1 MKLRQISFKII
12 SMIMVFAMMFGMSA
26 TTISAIS
33 WTHADHTH
41 ENGKEKITYVSIG
54 DSMTNGYG
62 LEGYDGMSG
71 IVNYAKDSYANKFAA
86 WLAGY
91 TGEIADN
98 QVIFEGYN
106 GVVDHRQ
113 LAMSGLRAE
122 DLNWILQFD
131 ETNETNINA
140 MLDMYYWD
148 YCYHGVF
155 GWNDS
160 YGVNLRPWWYE
171 TLGFTAGDY
180 KTYQIMTDGGH
191 RYADGAAKILATYF
205 GENGNGK
212 GYYNSRLE
220 SNPNFGLYVS
230 NAVNGLANNEN
241 YPEFNQNNFY
251 DAGADQ
257 LGRNKYLM
265 ITTEFYKQ
273 SIKDADVITLAL
285 GNTNFGTYML
295 NDILDVVT
303 TGNTTK
309 FASLY
314 DIEKVYELAHFET
327 EDEEE
332 IRELIEKC
340 QEIIAGQVAELAAD
354 EDEELQAKK
363 IEAIQYIV
371 TYYILSFIVNYE
383 DVVEYILSVN
393 PDVEIIQVAL
403 VNAYAGTEETTE
415 ATIGDLA
422 DKIYGPLNIFL
433 AGLPTLRQA
442 EGNELYKKANF
453 YFANSGNVDVLVDEF
468 GSDFYKKGGEFVD
481 YNGPLALTDNTGYV
495 ANKSTIRDRMFSFI
509 NAGGGLLYKLAVA
522 INEKTGLDFTNI
534 NLDMV
539 KQYDLATVEE
549 KALAYA
555 YADAETIKVYNTCAL
570 YLAIEY
576 AITVAGQQ
584 PATLSSL
591 GKLSDEAGAFANI
604 TGKFLEQTNGMN
616 NTEIALAMPTLL
628 SEIMINDAD
637 VSALFCVYA
646 RIKIGDGI
654 GGHANADGNNAIF
667 KAVKKAYE
675 EGRTPTDELLNKM
688 TDLEMIKEML
698 DILVP
703 YVKENYKEIYADV
716 YEELDEAGYIELVNE
731 AIDITIDVLD
741 GFLKNDFDNI
751 GVPADYQKTKA
762 LLKVEIEHT
771 ISTLYILKDVL
782 THSEIDD
789 AMIEDLEV
797 LVDNLEDHLNTILEL
812 AEELNTQLE
821 ADAKAHVGALVSAL
835 KSTVNDLKTLV
846 NKIHDDVKAHV
857 VEKFSSIYNTFAK
870 VISSTLANYGP
881 VAVEA
886 VYNWLVNNP
895 EVIVEF
901 IDLYG
906 DDFVFFLQENG
917 PVIIGV
923 IGYIA
928 VNYGDDIL
936 NYVLDNSDVILP
948 VLGNWFAAYG
958 EKAWE
963 FVEIYLDTIES
974 YFNLG
979 LELEI
984 PVLGT
989 ITVSLNN
996 IFELVAKLGAMITAG
1011 YDYSDII
1018 KLANSIKNHIADL
1031 NAYILEKATESV
1043 ENLDAIIKTG
1053 IMNLC
1058 GYIYEEITNFFA
1070 GAVEGT
1076 FTPGANSNIVSVNG
1090 GDAQY
1095 ADLLK
1100 NYIEGMYADTDYPY
1114 TVTLDKMTWD
1124 SLNYDK
1130 LAAADLITL
1139 GFDEK
1144 QLTGFAV
1151 EQMLGYVEDYL
1162 DETLRN
1168 TTVDFTNGM
1177 IDTVIKNLTE
1187 KNPELKFFLGDFES
1201 VLAQEWAEG
1210 TINDTVDALVG
1221 KGELPDEFSFLL
1233 SDEQLTGIEL
1243 LGSVIYG
1250 KDYEELDWAGL
1261 VGEENAKY
1269 IDEALETIKAKL
1281 LGTYANES
1289 FSFSIVNEETQSIIC
1304 MIFAMYMEEIAATET
1319 AEKELNET
1327 LDILLDY
1334 EQFKTLFG
1342 DYSEFTVEIPVVDA
1356 LLCAIESYLYRNIEF
1371 QVEYGTL
1378 IHDIYEINPDAT
1390 IVLLGHYNP
1399 YDAQLTLGD
1408 MNVDLSGAYKYV
1420 VNAVTLQPYVY
1431 ALLSEKVIYVDIYDA
1446 ETNFDT
1452 VADSEDSLLT
1462 FLVQY
1467 LKGQNPTDLSP
1478 AGNNYVFEQ
1487 IQGNLTIGCDHVYS
1501 FECDVDCD
1509 RCGEIREAAAHTYTD
1524 CVDVDCNVCGATRV
1538 APGHNYGDDNICD
1551 DCGYERPTTPD
1562 VPVFPTPDPDPECLK
1577 GNHYY
1582 DDCEDTTCYKCDEVR
1597 EAPGHEYDCDGKC
1610 ANCDSTVAA
1619 LGHVYA
1625 NAHDKDCDRCGAT
1638 RTVEACKGH
1647 SCVDTTCKTCG
1658 ATITAGNH
1666 TFGDWTVLQEV
1677 SRDANGYEVHS
1688 CKVCGLR
1695 EIKVIYALDSLSVGA
1710 IVGIVIGSVV
1720 VAGAAGFAIFWFLI
1734 QKKTFAALME
1744 AVKGLVAK
1752 LSNPE
1757 APVAEAEAN
1766 APANEEETK

>member
-1 MKLRQISFKII
+1 M
-12 SMIMVFAMMFGMSA
+12 
-26 TTISAIS
+26 
-33 WTHADHTH
+33 
-41 ENGKEKITYVSIG
+41 
-54 DSMTNGYG
+54 
-62 LEGYDGMSG
+62 
-71 IVNYAKDSYANKFAA
+71 
-86 WLAGY
+86 
-91 TGEIADN
+91 
-98 QVIFEGYN
+98 
-106 GVVDHRQ
+106 
-113 LAMSGLRAE
+113 
-122 DLNWILQFD
+122 
-131 ETNETNINA
+131 NA
-140 MLDMYYWD
+140 
-148 YCYHGVF
+148 
-155 GWNDS
+155 
-160 YGVNLRPWWYE
+160 
-171 TLGFTAGDY
+171 
-180 KTYQIMTDGGH
+180 
-191 RYADGAAKILATYF
+191 
-205 GENGNGK
+205 
-212 GYYNSRLE
+212 
-220 SNPNFGLYVS
+220 
-230 NAVNGLANNEN
+230 
-241 YPEFNQNNFY
+241 
-251 DAGADQ
+251 
-257 LGRNKYLM
+257 
-265 ITTEFYKQ
+265 
-273 SIKDADVITLAL
+273 
-285 GNTNFGTYML
+285 
-295 NDILDVVT
+295 
-303 TGNTTK
+303 
-309 FASLY
+309 
-314 DIEKVYELAHFET
+314 
-327 EDEEE
+327 
-332 IRELIEKC
+332 
-340 QEIIAGQVAELAAD
+340 
-354 EDEELQAKK
+354 
-363 IEAIQYIV
+363 
-371 TYYILSFIVNYE
+371 
-383 DVVEYILSVN
+383 
-393 PDVEIIQVAL
+393 
-403 VNAYAGTEETTE
+403 
-415 ATIGDLA
+415 
-422 DKIYGPLNIFL
+422 
-433 AGLPTLRQA
+433 
-442 EGNELYKKANF
+442 
-453 YFANSGNVDVLVDEF
+453 
-468 GSDFYKKGGEFVD
+468 
-481 YNGPLALTDNTGYV
+481 
-495 ANKSTIRDRMFSFI
+495 
-509 NAGGGLLYKLAVA
+509 
-522 INEKTGLDFTNI
+522 
-534 NLDMV
+534 
-539 KQYDLATVEE
+539 
-549 KALAYA
+549 
-555 YADAETIKVYNTCAL
+555 
-570 YLAIEY
+570 
-576 AITVAGQQ
+576 
-584 PATLSSL
+584 
-591 GKLSDEAGAFANI
+591 
-604 TGKFLEQTNGMN
+604 
-616 NTEIALAMPTLL
+616 TEIALAMPTLL
-628 SEIMINDAD
+628 SEIMYNDAD

-654 GGHANADGNNAIF
+654 GGHATAKGNDQIF
-667 KAVKKAYE
+667 DAVMDAYFQ
-675 EGRTPTDELLNKM
+675 GYTAQDALIGKLTDVELL
-688 TDLEMIKEML
+688 TQAAEML
-698 DILVP
+698 IP
-703 YVKENYKEIYADV
+703 YIKENYKEIYADV
-716 YEELDEAGYIELVNE
+716 YADLYEAGYIDLTNE
-731 AIDITIDVLD
+731 VIDLTIEVLE

-751 GVPADYQKTKA
+751 GVPTDYQKTKA

-782 THSEIDD
+782 THEEIDG
-789 AMIEDLEV
+789 AMLEDLEY
-797 LVDNLEDHLNTILEL
+797 LVENLEDHYNTLLEL

-821 ADAKAHVGALVSAL
+821 ADAKAHVGALISAL
-835 KSTVNDLKTLV
+835 KGAANDLKTLL
-846 NKIHDDVKAHV
+846 NKIHDDAKSILA
-857 VEKFSSIYNTFAK
+857 EKFSSIYNTFAK

-1058 GYIYEEITNFFA
+1058 GHIYEEITNFFA

-1221 KGELPDEFSFLL
+1221 KGELPDEFAFLL

-1408 MNVDLSGAYKYV
+1408 MNVDLSGAYNYV

-1452 VADSEDSLLT
+1452 IEGGEDSGLT

-1467 LKGQNPTDLSP
+1467 INGQNPTDISP
-1478 AGNNYVFEQ
+1478 AGHAYVLEQ
-1487 IQGNLTIGCDHVYS
+1487 ILNTITFGCDHVYS
-1501 FECDVDCD
+1501 YVCDDDCD
-1509 RCGEIREAAAHTYTD
+1509 RCGEIRFAAAHVYND
-1524 CVDVDCNVCGATRV
+1524 CLDVNCNVCGETRV
-1538 APGHNYGDDNICD
+1538 APGHNFGDDDICD
-1551 DCGYERPTTPD
+1551 DCGYQLPGNPI
-1562 VPVFPTPDPDPECLK
+1562 VPPAPPAELDPECVA

-1582 DDCEDTTCYKCDEVR
+1582 DNCDDTTCYKCGNVR
-1597 EAPGHEYDCDGKC
+1597 APIAHSFNCVTGKC
-1610 ANCDSTVAA
+1610 ANCDVTITAGA
-1619 LGHVYA
+1619 HVYQS
-1625 NAHDKDCDRCGAT
+1625 AHDKDCDLCGAT
-1638 RTVEACKGH
+1638 RTVEACRGN
-1647 SCVDTTCKTCG
+1647 SCTDTKCKVCG
-1658 ATITAGNH
+1658 ATIPAGKH
-1666 TFGDWTVLQEV
+1666 VFTDWTTLREV
-1677 SRDANGYEVHS
+1677 GRDVNGYEVHN
-1688 CKVCGLR
+1688 CKFCGLR
-1695 EIKVIYALDSLSVGA
+1695 EIKVIYALGTLSVGA
-1710 IVGIVIGSVV
+1710 IVGIVIGSVI

-1744 AVKGLVAK
+1744 TVKALVAK

-1757 APVAEAEAN
+1757 APVASEVEANAQVEAEAE
-1766 APANEEETK
+1766 APATEEETK